1 MQSIWTHSY
10 SPIFTV
16 IYLQCVSLIES
27 QYSLIWHDSMSNCDN
42 WDQLYG
48 YTECGYNSG
57 TGGCQINPCVKM
69 ESEDAAGH
77 AKLER
82 VTNIASY
89 SSLQLQISVTTWK
102 MESGEYCDIY
112 FEYDDVWIDHTENL
126 LCRLNPPDDSGFYH
140 YFDTVCDF
148 PSSVGKTDVLIRLQN
163 EGQSDDVC
171 YWDEVYLKGVL
182 VPETSPT
189 PNPSRK
195 PSPDPTTNPTQ
206 KPTSNPT
213 QRPTSDPTAKPTNP
227 ADIATCGDTVSGPY
241 HGVPVL
247 FVVNLPYYGNL
258 QFNAAGSNFVVTDLE
273 ASTNLGVL
281 LATDL
286 DADEQVT
293 IYDMPAGTYKFSLN
307 GGGTSSGTFHATIVC
322 FSADPTPYPTQPTDK
337 PTPYPTHKPTPN
349 PTSRSIDTPRRAPSH
364 IPTPNPTKRPMVVAV
379 PTSGPSLKPTTPSPT
394 QPGALACGETTVGT
408 YSSGELIFE
417 TTMPFTGQLI
427 FDANASNFNIE
438 RVEAFTGL
446 GNFLASDSDHDHVLT
461 LNVPPGD
468 YTFRIVG
475 ETSGVYH
482 AEIRC
487 VSNEPTSSTTQPPS
501 ITSTEQ
507 TPAPVDHTVTQHPS
521 VVPTSLPSL
530 YPTTAKPS
538 TLRHTKSPTKD
549 PTLNDVFPT
558 RSPVE
563 TEVTSAPSVRV
574 TKSTTNLD
582 SGSEERIEATQEY
595 IDIGTVFIVI
605 IICCG
610 CACVCGCVC
619 SKHMPVI
626 LKTFHTYKEDSPETI
641 NIQMDAHVAYVI
653 ESNVVRI
660 KSTDSVQEP
669 DMIIGHDLGL
679 HLDTND
685 RMNEEMMHVQD
696 SMNVNIGSKEYIIGD
711 MVMDEEVEEEN
722 NMNIADDEFVIKG
735 DDDPVQTVAESNMNI
750 AEDEFVI
757 RGDDDTH
764 REQSQHTKYIH

>member
-394 QPGALACGETTVGT
+394 QPGALACGEEATGT
-408 YSSGELIFE
+408 YSSGPLIFDA
-417 TTMPFTGQLI
+417 TIAFTGQLI
-427 FDANASNFNIE
+427 FDARNSNFNVVS
-438 RVEAFTGL
+438 VEAFTKL
-446 GNFLASDSDHDHVLT
+446 GSYVGTDSDQDGVVALT
-461 LNVPPGD
+461 LPPGD
-468 YTFRIVG
+468 YSFSMVG
-475 ETSGVYH
+475 ERSGVYH
-482 AEIRC
+482 VQIRC
-487 VSNEPTSSTTQPPS
+487 VSEEPTPS
-501 ITSTEQ
+501 PTQ
-507 TPAPVDHTVTQHPS
+507 TPIKDPTHAPADHPVTPHPS
-521 VVPTSLPSL
+521 ASPDTQATVSPSHDR
-530 YPTTAKPS
+530 YPTTKPTEIHS
-538 TLRHTKSPTKD
+538 NSPTKD
-549 PTLNDVFPT
+549 DGSSTAIPT
-558 RSPVE
+558 RSPIEIRSTESTIE
-563 TEVTSAPSVRV
+563 T
-574 TKSTTNLD
+574 D
-582 SGSEERIEATQEY
+582 SESGERGGGRQEAT
-595 IDIGTVFIVI
+595 DIGSVFTDSIGPLIVL
-605 IICCG
+605 CSL
-610 CACVCGCVC
+610 CVCGCVLC
-619 SKHMPVI
+619 VCYKYGVKRM
-626 LKTFHTYKEDSPETI
+626 YKEDSPEMV
-641 NIQMDAHVAYVI
+641 NIQMNTQV
-653 ESNVVRI
+653 ESNVVRLESI
-660 KSTDSVQEP
+660 DSSPQETGMNGAFASPKQTQYNTDYNDEKE
-669 DMIIGHDLGL
+669 GL
-679 HLDTND
+679 DSDDDDDVLQGMGVTVGGADELKEEFDDDDDEYVLRGMDVTVGSLDA
-685 RMNEEMMHVQD
+685 VA
-696 SMNVNIGSKEYIIGD
+696 IGD
-711 MVMDEEVEEEN
+711 PPLDED
-722 NMNIADDEFVIKG
+722 DDEVLIGGINTFG
-735 DDDPVQTVAESNMNI
+735 MN
-750 AEDEFVI
+750 
-757 RGDDDTH
+757 
-764 REQSQHTKYIH
+764 